1 MVRSLLIVAA
11 VLLVACAPPA
21 RPRTVVRYAGS
32 AVGAEGEVLTRQA
45 RRFELLHPDVRIE
58 IVPTPDAADQRHQ
71 LYVHWLNAGSSTPDV
86 LQLDVIWTPELASAG
101 WLRPLEPFGLDEQAF
116 FAQTVAADSW
126 QGHVYAVP
134 LFVDAGMLY
143 WRTDLVDHAPR
154 TFAELTAMAE
164 AARAA
169 HGVRHGL
176 VWQAARYEGLVTVF
190 LEVLT
195 GMGGVILADD
205 GRVAV
210 DSAAGTRALAFM
222 RDALGGLV
230 PEAALGWQEEE
241 CRFAFQNGDAVFMRN
256 WPYAYPL
263 MQDASASRVAGR
275 FAVAPMPA
283 GEGGQPA
290 ATLGG
295 QQLAINARSRVPAA
309 AWLLIEFLTAPEQE
323 LERARV
329 AGEYPPRPSLYQS
342 GALDRVLPIPAADAL
357 RVIEHAV
364 ARPVTP
370 VYSELSET
378 LQIQLHRAL
387 SRQAEPAGAL
397 AAAATQM
404 QAVLDEVRRPP
415 RPASQAAQACFF
427 ALVGLAGAALA
438 WVAWRRWRRGPPAG
452 AAAGEE
458 RLAWLMVSP
467 AALVVAAIAIFPL
480 LWTIWESMH
489 AHDLRMPARG
499 RPFVGL
505 RHYVELGA
513 NARFWAAL
521 AHTAIFTVVS
531 VTLELLLGLALALLL
546 HRVGRARGALR
557 TITLLP
563 WALPTV
569 VAALLWRFMFSDGG
583 VADAV
588 LGHTGPG
595 AHGVGWLVDATLAWV
610 PLVLADVWKTTPFV
624 ALLLLAGLAQ
634 IDETLYDAARVDGA
648 SRWQQLTHITLPMLR
663 PALLVVLVFRTLDA
677 FRIFDLVYV
686 ITGGGPGT
694 ATEPLSLHA
703 FTTLMADLRFGR
715 GAALSVIVFAV
726 AFALA
731 LLYARLLGAGAE
743 ERR

>member
-357 RVIEHAV
+357 
-364 ARPVTP
+364 
-370 VYSELSET
+370 
-378 LQIQLHRAL
+378 
-387 SRQAEPAGAL
+387 
-397 AAAATQM
+397 
-404 QAVLDEVRRPP
+404 
-415 RPASQAAQACFF
+415 
-427 ALVGLAGAALA
+427 
-438 WVAWRRWRRGPPAG
+438 PAG